1 MLWIFLSVVLP
12 MEVCFCPNFDPER
25 ALPAMNVASSTSLA
39 CGSCSRISLYT
50 DPVAVGQTSRQGAQ
64 ATPTPPHTAA
74 YSRSPPPQPP
84 PLPPVPPPSMGGAH
98 LHARHPECCPLRS
111 PSRGSGKGCLRQRRT
126 TRKAAGVAGCRRAR
140 AAARPGPRPA
150 PPHVPPGRAEL
161 SRAGRL
167 ARRRCTWLRNVRAS
181 GGSGQLGAAVGSPW
195 ATGWRGCVSRVG
207 RSAGRLRDWGRGQE
221 ESGCFYCQI
230 FSGEW
235 AKWEFLPPKN
245 EVAED
250 RLGSEDGDAD
260 HACTE
265 SQHGWGWW
273 DLWAHLS

>member
-50 DPVAVGQTSRQGAQ
+50 DPAAEGQTSRQGAQ

-111 PSRGSGKGCLRQRRT
+111 PSRGSGKRCLRQRRT

-140 AAARPGPRPA
+140 AAARPPSCPA
-150 PPHVPPGRAEL
+150 SRAAGQGRAEPGRAP
-161 SRAGRL
+161 R
-167 ARRRCTWLRNVRAS
+167 
-181 GGSGQLGAAVGSPW
+181 QAALHVAPQREGL
-195 ATGWRGCVSRVG
+195 
-207 RSAGRLRDWGRGQE
+207 GRLRPARRGRGEPVGHGMAGLRVSRGE
-221 ESGCFYCQI
+221 ERGAAARLRKGSG
-230 FSGEW
+230 G
-235 AKWEFLPPKN
+235 KWVFLLS
-245 EVAED
+245 D
-250 RLGSEDGDAD
+250 LLG
-260 HACTE
+260 
-265 SQHGWGWW
+265 
-273 DLWAHLS
+273 